1 MLGQPSC
8 VSGATAAGSASE
20 VRALVGKGANV
31 CVTTSIGDVDLD
43 GLTSSTMRY
52 VGTTGAGAM
61 GEITLLG
68 SSRINIRA
76 RLRSTTIR
84 NSSLITIEQSTI
96 GGTPANRVSDQLIFM
111 PDTNNDVTIADNDI
125 GWTIADDSGNT
136 GYGCRCY
143 GTNNRLRFVRN
154 RVHDIAADGFQG
166 VGGSDVLIDGNE
178 IGPVGANPGSSEH
191 SDNIQITGNGANLRI
206 TNNWLHH
213 QGYFDGAVT
222 GNSGATY
229 VHGGTTSALLYENNL
244 VQTGR
249 GRVEFGGLG
258 TGGTTRSNLTVRR
271 NTFYDLGQAYT
282 GFPGMEWDLNGGAND
297 LVERNAAWDPDGGGA
312 FTSAM
317 AGTSRDNVFS
327 SDRSQVSLDA
337 AGNCTTAQCN
347 PAGQEPIGFRKPAG
361 VHW

>member
-1 MLGQPSC
+1 
-8 VSGATAAGSASE
+8 
-20 VRALVGKGANV
+20 
-31 CVTTSIGDVDLD
+31 
-43 GLTSSTMRY
+43 MRY

-61 GEITLLG
+61 GEITLVE

-76 RLRSTTIR
+76 RFRSTTIR

-96 GGTPANRVSDQLIFM
+96 GGTSANRVLDQLIFM

-125 GWTIADDSGNT
+125 GWTIADDTGNT

-143 GTNNRLRFVRN
+143 GTNNRLKFVRN

-178 IGPVGANPGSSEH
+178 IGPVGANPSSSEH
-191 SDNIQITGNGANLRI
+191 SDNIQITGNDSDLRI

-213 QGYFDGAVT
+213 QGYYDGAVT

-229 VHGGTTSALLYENNL
+229 IHGGTTAALLYENNL
-244 VQTGR
+244 VQAGR

-258 TGGTTRSNLTVRR
+258 TGGTSRSNLTVRR

-282 GFPGMEWDLNGGAND
+282 GFPGMEWDLNGGSND
-297 LVERNAAWDPDGGGA
+297 LVERNAAWDPDGGGS

-327 SDRSQVSLDA
+327 ASKSQVSLDA
-337 AGNCTTAQCN
+337 EGNCTTAACN
-347 PAGQEPIGFRKPAG
+347 PPGQEPIGFRKPAG